1 MTDRREQVLARLVVI
16 AQGISGV
23 GQVVRN
29 QPDTTGTAS
38 SAAVVIFDGDES
50 VDGGGAGRGR
60 PPTATVFVEMVPEVQ
75 IRAGRPSAT
84 IGTVMNGLRV
94 LLVKAVLGDATLR
107 AILGTNGEV
116 RYGGLNTELARGKT
130 MMAEMGLI
138 FEIRYPLIYS
148 EL

>member
-1 MTDRREQVLARLVVI
+1 MTDRREQILARLVVI
-16 AQGISGV
+16 AQGIAGV
-23 GQVVRN
+23 GTVVRN

-50 VDGGGAGRGR
+50 VDGGGVGRGR
-60 PPTATVFVEMVPEVQ
+60 PSTAPVFVEMSPELQ

-84 IGTVMNGLRV
+84 IGAVINGLRV
-94 LLVKAVLGDATLR
+94 LMVKAVLSDASLR
-107 AILGTNGEV
+107 TILGANGEI

-130 MMAEMGLI
+130 MMAEMGLV
-138 FEIRYPLIYS
+138 FEMRYPLIQS